1 MHMQQYRPAGTLQPF
16 VKSFMIIESEQG
28 MSNNLL
34 PDTSIIMAFRLKGK
48 VVQAGE
54 GIDNE
59 LPLSVISGL
68 RKTSRTVRYATGTAT
83 LLVIFKEGGAAAFFD
98 GSMHELFE
106 STVSL
111 DSLVPRSKLEAVEEQ
126 LAEAANNRECIEII
140 EQYLLSALHYRRP
153 DLLILD
159 AIQQIKQTKGAIK
172 IQELLRRFPISRD
185 PFEKRFRRITGS
197 SPKQFA
203 SIIRLR
209 SLVHDH
215 SAASNLTDLAHT
227 AGYFDQ
233 AHFIKDFKSFTGQTP
248 HEFFT
253 SAKYW

>member
-1 MHMQQYRPAGTLQPF
+1 MHMQQYLPASTLQPF

-54 GIDNE
+54 GMDNE

-68 RKTSRTVRYATGTAT
+68 RKTSRTVRYATDTAT
-83 LLVIFKEGGAAAFFD
+83 LLVLFKEGGAAAFFQEP
-98 GSMHELFE
+98 MHELFE

-111 DSLVPRSKLEAVEEQ
+111 DSLVLRSKLEAVEEQ
-126 LAEAANNRECIEII
+126 LAEAANNRACIEIV
-140 EQYLLSALHYRRP
+140 EQFLLSALHYRRP

-172 IQELLRRFPISRD
+172 IQELVHRLPISRD

-203 SIIRLR
+203 SIIRFR

-215 SAASNLTDLAHT
+215 SAAGNLTGLAHT

-248 HEFFT
+248 HDFFA
-253 SAKYW
+253 SAKFW